1 MSAKSAVEGAGELVW
16 GFKKGNN
23 LGLLWNC
30 PELVHFHS
38 AHGMCHPSFEMY
50 IPSSA
55 VIWLL
60 FLVGGDEGEE
70 TIKEVIR
77 TLMWGPFIITSL
89 FYRVQSKKVLMTTNM
104 RIVTM

>member
-1 MSAKSAVEGAGELVW
+1 MSAKSAVEGAGELIW
-16 GFKKGNN
+16 GFKKGND